1 MNGVGIRVRLVRS
14 RDSLCLMDP
23 IGLYSVHI
31 KEANLLVRRVKISPS
46 ILLAHAQ
53 CLSKTTTKYPLTRV
67 EVKAI
72 TMHSG
77 IHGETLD
84 NIILGQLPK

>member
-1 MNGVGIRVRLVRS
+1 MS
-14 RDSLCLMDP
+14 D
-23 IGLYSVHI
+23 
-31 KEANLLVRRVKISPS
+31 SPS
-46 ILLAHAQ
+46 IILAQEKA
-53 CLSKTTTKYPLTRV
+53 LSKTTARYHLTRV

-84 NIILGQLPK
+84 NVILG